1 MIGNSTLFEICLCL
15 VFDNAMQVFFL
26 SCVLI
31 RHLDFI
37 MLYNIISMNNTGS
50 HLDFALLT
58 LGFMLDSRNCQFI
71 FNTHRYNNVIRCI
84 YSPRTDWYFILLNN
98 ADMKRSCWWF
108 LICSWLLL
116 IWIHFYFLNFEE
128 DITIHMLGLLIIVG
142 IAFLIVLIRYH
153 L

>member
-1 MIGNSTLFEICLCL
+1 MIGNSTLFEIWLCL
-15 VFDNAMQVFFL
+15 VFDNGMQVFFL
-26 SCVLI
+26 SCVFI
-31 RHLDFI
+31 SHLDFI
-37 MLYNIISMNNTGS
+37 MLYNIISMSNTGS
-50 HLDFALLT
+50 YLDFALQT

-71 FNTHRYNNVIRCI
+71 FKTHRYNNVIRCI
-84 YSPRTDWYFILLNN
+84 YSPRTYWYFILFNN

-116 IWIHFYFLNFEE
+116 IWIQFYFLNFEE

-142 IAFLIVLIRYH
+142 IVFLIVLIRHH